1 MKASVVIE
9 FLTKGLDKAKAGERS
24 LRDLGRA
31 ADGAG
36 REASDLA
43 RAENRVAD
51 ATNRMATGQTR
62 AANSMRQQTEAMR
75 RQKAEAAALSVQQD
89 RLIRK
94 SQLQAKASAASATSG
109 LSGMHGVGAAFIG
122 GLGLGVGGAAG
133 LGLVAKETMELSARI
148 EYERDQLQVL
158 GEYSDEKAKLY
169 DKMLKPAGARRG
181 VGTIGAY
188 GVFGELMAGGLDAEN
203 AAAMTDDV
211 LTFAKATRAETAD
224 AGKTAVA
231 LQNNM
236 KIGAN
241 EMMDAFDSMAIAGKE
256 GQFEVRDMARNAPSI
271 FAKMAKLGESGL
283 QGVRGFAAMAQEI
296 RGTAGT
302 SDEAATNF
310 ENMLDKMT
318 SGDFI
323 KNAKKMGINVEKVF
337 ADANKRG
344 VSPVLEMLKKI
355 KDVTKGDTFKMKEL
369 MPDVQANS
377 ALSALVNKI
386 PEIEAAIGRYGNA
399 GGTVMRD
406 FATATDNANE
416 AWNRFS
422 SNIQNKAEQ
431 IGSKILPGI
440 TNAMN
445 KAAEAMET
453 GDARR
458 AGEEKVSGGDRK
470 IGRNTR
476 DQFMKEYQAELE
488 KDGVRNPKRMALAG
502 KAWDEALAKFG
513 RNEIANVFEPVRELQ
528 DRRRGRETY
537 LSGKARP
544 SVGRHS
550 EFLGIT
556 TGRTPIPSRREDNLP
571 AEPGSARWLQE
582 RYSQGTG
589 REKVSAATRTAETNE
604 EPLRKRIAG
613 ALGEGRN
620 LVLARVVDGEQ
631 TRANEDRTRDA
642 YAEYGRSRIEANGQ
656 APSWWK
662 EFLLGKA
669 AWPDFDARDQ
679 FGIETGVSR
688 DDAARVFT
696 AEADPLKPAPR
707 KEKRAQPVTPARETA
722 GDGAGILSALDKSA
736 PVEKPASRV
745 MPATGRGTSGNGAGI
760 LDDLGRSAPARGQDA
775 GEGFAK
781 GVEEGGKKGERAME
795 SSARAVEQ
803 IAGSVNTYA
812 AGQKAGNQF
821 AAGLEATAGAVAA
834 AANKALVQPVA
845 NRVPQSPAK
854 IGPLRKLPVM
864 GRKIAQQLA
873 GGIEGEDGP
882 ARAAEAMARDVADAA
897 LAKASR
903 HKADG
908 QESEETRATA
918 DRKPHVAKAT
928 ETIIERAA
936 RPAVIDQATD
946 QPVREAST
954 KVAGADQ
961 VRRAVHPLQGQD
973 TKHHRPD
980 RADRSPVTTTA
991 AAEEKPLRAAQDVAV
1006 KIASD
1011 TSDRGGKATSA
1022 DKPALAARQV
1032 PSVTIGQI
1040 NLHGIK
1046 DAADGVNSIGI
1057 ELERRLAGALA
1068 DVG

>member
-43 RAENRVAD
+43 RAENRIAD
-51 ATNRMATGQTR
+51 AGNRMAAGQTR
-62 AANSMRQQTEAMR
+62 AANSLRQQTEAMR

-94 SQLQAKASAASATSG
+94 SQLQAKASAAGATAG
-109 LSGMHGVGAAFIG
+109 LSAMHGVGAAFIG

-133 LGLVAKETMELSARI
+133 VGLVAKETMELSARI

-158 GEYSDEKAKLY
+158 GEYSDEKARLY
-169 DKMLKPAGARRG
+169 DKILKPAGARRG

-188 GVFGELMAGGLDAEN
+188 GVFGELMAGGLNAEN
-203 AAAMTDDV
+203 ASSMTDSV

-236 KIGAN
+236 KIGAG
-241 EMMDAFDSMAIAGKE
+241 EMMDAFDAMALAGKE

-271 FAKMAKLGESGL
+271 FAKMAKLGEGGL

-296 RGTAGT
+296 RATAGT

-355 KDVTKGDTFKMKEL
+355 KDVTRGDTFKMKEL

-422 SNIQNKAEQ
+422 ANIQNQAEQ
-431 IGSKILPGI
+431 IGSKALPVV
-440 TNAMN
+440 TNSMN
-445 KAAEAMET
+445 RLSKAMEDI
-453 GDARR
+453 DARR
-458 AGEEKVSGGDRK
+458 AAVAGETQEMVDSSRDEFGARYKK
-470 IGRNTR
+470 INPNAGP
-476 DQFMKEYQAELE
+476 M
-488 KDGVRNPKRMALAG
+488 DGAYLY
-502 KAWDEALAKFG
+502 EQALAKKG
-513 RNEIANVFEPVRELQ
+513 RGEIPSIMTYLDQMEERL
-528 DRRRGRETY
+528 RGRKVYEE
-537 LSGKARP
+537 GKAKA
-544 SVGRHS
+544 SVGRHTQP
-550 EFLGIT
+550 FLGIT
-556 TGRTPIPSRREDNLP
+556 FGRTPIPSRREDNLP
-571 AEPGSARWLQE
+571 AEPGTARWFQE
-582 RYSQGTG
+582 RYGKGTG
-589 REKVSAATRTAETNE
+589 REQVSGAIKRVENANYDRDGGLS
-604 EPLRKRIAG
+604 LRPKQGDI
-613 ALGEGRN
+613 
-620 LVLARVVDGEQ
+620 VLARIIDNAELKGAE
-631 TRANEDRTRDA
+631 ERTRDA
-642 YAEYGRSRIEANGQ
+642 YSEYGRSRMEGNGQ

-669 AWPDFDARDQ
+669 AWPNFDARDQ
-679 FGIETGVSR
+679 FAVETR
-688 DDAARVFT
+688 PFHREN
-696 AEADPLKPAPR
+696 AELLSIMNPMKPAPR
-707 KEKRAQPVTPARETA
+707 KEKRAQTVTSARETA
-722 GDGAGILSALDKSA
+722 GDGSGILGALEKSE
-736 PVEKPASRV
+736 PVDKPARRAT
-745 MPATGRGTSGNGAGI
+745 PATGRGTSGNGVGI
-760 LDDLGRSAPARGQDA
+760 LGDLARSAPALGQNA
-775 GEGFAK
+775 GDGFAK

-821 AAGLEATAGAVAA
+821 AAGLEASAGAVAA

-873 GGIEGEDGP
+873 GGIEGEDSP
-882 ARAAEAMARDVADAA
+882 ARAADAMARDVADGA
-897 LAKASR
+897 LAR
-903 HKADG
+903 
-908 QESEETRATA
+908 A
-918 DRKPHVAKAT
+918 DRY
-928 ETIIERAA
+928 
-936 RPAVIDQATD
+936 D
-946 QPVREAST
+946 QPVRENR
-954 KVAGADQ
+954 KQVA
-961 VRRAVHPLQGQD
+961 
-973 TKHHRPD
+973 
-980 RADRSPVTTTA
+980 
-991 AAEEKPLRAAQDVAV
+991 RAAQGLAV

-1011 TSDRGGKATSA
+1011 TSDRGGQGSSA
-1022 DKPALAARQV
+1022 DKPAIAARQV

-1040 NLHGIK
+1040 NLHGVK